1 MPTGKIKISLGV
13 GITLLFCLWGNA
25 QVSVSYYSSSLSKA
39 GIAYDFNERVWG
51 ELRVYENT
59 VLKDITPELVFCYN
73 TTSKKTHQ
81 TYVGLGV
88 NINQLTGIV
97 SPVGVQFSPAEK
109 WNRFSFHIEF
119 QPTFDFG
126 NRRTILQ
133 STWGLRYKFLK

>member
-1 MPTGKIKISLGV
+1 MIQCIKVLLGIIS
-13 GITLLFCLWGNA
+13 LLFCLWGNA

-59 VLKDITPELVFCYN
+59 MLKDITPELVFCYN
-73 TTSKKTHQ
+73 TTSKETHQ

-88 NINQLTGIV
+88 NVNQLTGIV
-97 SPVGVQFSPAEK
+97 VPVGVQFSPTEK

-126 NRRTILQ
+126 HERIILQ
-133 STWGLRYKFLK
+133 SAWGLRYKFLK

>member
-1 MPTGKIKISLGV
+1 MIQCIKVLLGIIS
-13 GITLLFCLWGNA
+13 LLFCLWGNA

-59 VLKDITPELVFCYN
+59 MLKDITPELVFCYN
-73 TTSKKTHQ
+73 TTSKETHQ
-81 TYVGLGV
+81 AYVGLGV

-97 SPVGVQFSPAEK
+97 LPVGVQFSPTEK
-109 WNRFSFHIEF
+109 WNRFSLHIEL

-133 STWGLRYKFLK
+133 SAWGLRYKFLK

>member
-1 MPTGKIKISLGV
+1 MIQCIKVLLGIIS
-13 GITLLFCLWGNA
+13 LLFCLWGNA

-59 VLKDITPELVFCYN
+59 ILQDFTPELVFCYN
-73 TTSKKTHQ
+73 TTSKETHR
-81 TYVGLGV
+81 TYAGLGV

-97 SPVGVQFSPAEK
+97 LPVGVQFSPTEK

-126 NRRTILQ
+126 HERIILQ
-133 STWGLRYKFLK
+133 SAWGLRYKFLK

>member
-1 MPTGKIKISLGV
+1 MSTARIKLSLGV
-13 GITLLFCLWGNA
+13 GITLLFCLRGNA
-25 QVSVSYYSSSLSKA
+25 QVSVSYYSSSLSKT
-39 GIAYDFNERVWG
+39 GIAYHFNERVWG
-51 ELRVYENT
+51 ELRAYGNT
-59 VLKDITPELVFCYN
+59 ILQDFTPELVFCYN

-109 WNRFSFHIEF
+109 WNRFSLHIEF

-133 STWGLRYKFLK
+133 SAGGFRYKFLK